1 MKEVMSLKKLY
12 IFLGLVLVLC
22 GCQNR
27 RIDSLYN
34 YKTDFVGDNSSV
46 SQIVSRQDYP
56 KGFEVGAIEIL
67 SSKSP
72 YGLKI
77 FVKDTSNINREDLF
91 INAIETFA
99 LIKNLDR
106 IYYVESGRDFEEEKN
121 KELKDKI
128 FIFYRKEIEEILE
141 EKNTSIEEISKD
153 RESFED
159 FVNNWNK

>member
-1 MKEVMSLKKLY
+1 MKKLY

-34 YKTDFVGDNSSV
+34 YKTDYVGDNSSV

-91 INAIETFA
+91 INAIESFA

>member
-1 MKEVMSLKKLY
+1 MKEVMCLKKLY

-77 FVKDTSNINREDLF
+77 FVKDTPNINREDLF

-99 LIKNLDR
+99 LIGNLDR

>member
-1 MKEVMSLKKLY
+1 MKEVMCLKKLF

-22 GCQNR
+22 GCQNKKV
-27 RIDSLYN
+27 DSLYT
-34 YKTDFVGDNSSV
+34 YKTDYVGDNTRV

-72 YGLKI
+72 YGLKV

-128 FIFYRKEIEEILE
+128 FIFYRKEIEEILD

-159 FVNNWNK
+159 FVNNWK

>member
-1 MKEVMSLKKLY
+1 MKGVMCLKKLY
-12 IFLGLVLVLC
+12 IFLGLVLVLF

-27 RIDSLYN
+27 KIDSLYN
-34 YKTDFVGDNSSV
+34 YKTDYVGDNSSV

-141 EKNTSIEEISKD
+141 EKNTRIEEISKD

>member
-141 EKNTSIEEISKD
+141 EKNTRIEEISKD

>member
-1 MKEVMSLKKLY
+1 MKEVMCLKKLY

-159 FVNNWNK
+159 FVNNWK

>member
-1 MKEVMSLKKLY
+1 MKKLY

-56 KGFEVGAIEIL
+56 NGFDVGAIEIL

-141 EKNTSIEEISKD
+141 EKNTIIEEISKD

>member
-1 MKEVMSLKKLY
+1 MNLKKLY
-12 IFLGLVLVLC
+12 IFLALVLILC
-22 GCQNR
+22 GCQNK

-34 YKTDFVGDNSSV
+34 YKTDFVGDNSKV
-46 SQIVSRQDYP
+46 SHIVSNQDYP
-56 KGFEVGAIEIL
+56 KGFQVSAIEIL

-77 FVKDTSNINREDLF
+77 FVKDTTNINREDLF
-91 INAIETFA
+91 INAIESFA
-99 LIKNLDR
+99 LIGNLDR
-106 IYYVESGRDFEEEKN
+106 IYYVESGRDFEAEKN

-141 EKNTSIEEISKD
+141 EKNTSLEAISKD

-159 FVNNWNK
+159 FINNWNK

>member
-1 MKEVMSLKKLY
+1 MKEVMCLKKLY
-12 IFLGLVLVLC
+12 IFLSLVLVLC

-159 FVNNWNK
+159 FVNNRNK

>member
-1 MKEVMSLKKLY
+1 MKGVMCLKKLY

-27 RIDSLYN
+27 KIDSLYN
-34 YKTDFVGDNSSV
+34 YKTDYVGDNSSV

-141 EKNTSIEEISKD
+141 EKNTRIEEISKD

>member
-1 MKEVMSLKKLY
+1 MKGVMCLKKLY

-27 RIDSLYN
+27 KIDSLYN

-56 KGFEVGAIEIL
+56 KEFEVGAIEIL

>member
-1 MKEVMSLKKLY
+1 MKEVISLKKIF
-12 IFLGLVLVLC
+12 IFLALVLVLF

-34 YKTDFVGDNSSV
+34 YKTDYVGDNSSV

-72 YGLKI
+72 YGLKV

-91 INAIETFA
+91 INAIESFA

-141 EKNTSIEEISKD
+141 EKNTSIEEISRD

-159 FVNNWNK
+159 FVNNWK

>member
-1 MKEVMSLKKLY
+1 MKEVMCLKKLY

-153 RESFED
+153 RERFED
-159 FVNNWNK
+159 FVNNWK

>member
-1 MKEVMSLKKLY
+1 MKEVMCLKKSY

-159 FVNNWNK
+159 FVNNWK

>member
-1 MKEVMSLKKLY
+1 MKEVMCLKKLY

-91 INAIETFA
+91 INAIESFA

-141 EKNTSIEEISKD
+141 EKNTSIEEISND

>member
-1 MKEVMSLKKLY
+1 MKKLY

-159 FVNNWNK
+159 FVNNWK

>member
-1 MKEVMSLKKLY
+1 MKEVMCLKKLY

-34 YKTDFVGDNSSV
+34 YKTDYVGDNSSV

-72 YGLKI
+72 YGLKV

>member
-1 MKEVMSLKKLY
+1 MKEVMCLKKFY

-34 YKTDFVGDNSSV
+34 YKTDFVGDNSKV

-72 YGLKI
+72 YGLKV

-99 LIKNLDR
+99 LIGNLDR
-106 IYYVESGRDFEEEKN
+106 IYYLESGRDFEEEKN

-141 EKNTSIEEISKD
+141 EKNTSLEEISKD

-159 FVNNWNK
+159 FVNNWK

>member
-1 MKEVMSLKKLY
+1 MKGVMCLKKLY

-27 RIDSLYN
+27 KIDSLYN
-34 YKTDFVGDNSSV
+34 YKTDYVGDNSSV

-77 FVKDTSNINREDLF
+77 FVKNTSNINREDLF

-141 EKNTSIEEISKD
+141 EKNTRIEEISKD

>member
-1 MKEVMSLKKLY
+1 MKEVMCLKKLY

-34 YKTDFVGDNSSV
+34 YKTDFVGDNTSV

-141 EKNTSIEEISKD
+141 EKNTRIEEISKD

>member
-1 MKEVMSLKKLY
+1 MKKLY

>member
-1 MKEVMSLKKLY
+1 MCLKKLY

-27 RIDSLYN
+27 KIDSLYH
-34 YKTDFVGDNSSV
+34 YKTDYVGDNSSV

-91 INAIETFA
+91 INAIESFA